1 MIDYKTVR
9 LFDYSLK
16 YSLLFESLLNFQFLC
31 IAEEPKDQQPT
42 IKVPQDKLLAELV
55 LKHKDAIWKIH
66 DHDSLLEHQGLF
78 YLIIMLGVL

>member
-1 MIDYKTVR
+1 MKPPDT
-9 LFDYSLK
+9 YSILSSF
-16 YSLLFESLLNFQFLC
+16 YSDSVNFQFLY

-78 YLIIMLGVL
+78 YLIIIKKLVKFVC

>member
-1 MIDYKTVR
+1 MY
-9 LFDYSLK
+9 
-16 YSLLFESLLNFQFLC
+16 

-78 YLIIMLGVL
+78 YLLIIKKFVILVC